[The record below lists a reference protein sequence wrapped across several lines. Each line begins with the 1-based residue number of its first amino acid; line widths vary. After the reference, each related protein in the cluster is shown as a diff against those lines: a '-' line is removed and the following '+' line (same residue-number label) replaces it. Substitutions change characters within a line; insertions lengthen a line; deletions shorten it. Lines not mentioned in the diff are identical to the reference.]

1 MRDYTLGLDLGSRAV
16 KAVLFDPAAGRV
28 AAAAVRDSSPDQ
40 AADAGNLLAAVLA
53 GAGAGRDDLR
63 RIVVTGYGRVQAGFA
78 DETATEIACHALG
91 VAAVRPGVRTVVDI
105 GGQDSKAILL
115 GEDGRVRDFA
125 MNDRCAAGCGRFLE
139 VVARI
144 LGTDV
149 DGLSELAR
157 AAEAESEI
165 SSMCVVFAESEVI
178 GMLARGFPRGAIA
191 AGVVRSIAR
200 RVAGLAERVG
210 VRPPVAFTGGV
221 ALNEAMA
228 AALGRELRERLVIPP
243 DPRVT
248 GALGAALV
256 AARKAGFEGVLRE
269 GAAPAIEI
277 PPLVSAV
284 PAPRLGPGD
293 PSPCGQSPCDP
304 PPCAASACAP
314 ASDKEAVHSSYLHRI
329 RGLER
334 FDRMVAEATEYAGE
348 EKALGRAIVSI
359 FCEFTPREVIL
370 AAGAVPVCAC
380 GGSHRTALTAE
391 RDLPAGL
398 CPLIKSSYGFA
409 LEKAN
414 PLFEMSDLVVAE
426 TTCDGKKKMFELL
439 ADHKPLFVL
448 ELPQKPG
455 DDGGLR
461 RWREEIES
469 LMRRLE
475 ELTGNRITEAALR
488 EAIRLMNRERRL
500 RRAVARLAG
509 RGLTGRE
516 VLGAKSLIAG
526 IPEDLDAYETI
537 LAEAARLALEPDV
550 RPRVLMT
557 GVPMVHGAEKVLDIL
572 ESAGAT
578 VVAQESCTGLKPIE
592 EDVAEDGDPLEAL
605 ARKYFRLPCSCMTPN
620 AGRIDLLDRLIEE
633 FKPDGV
639 VDLVWQSCLTYDVES
654 EVVRRHLEKRHG
666 LPCLKVVTDYSPS
679 DAQQIRLRVESFL
692 GLISARH
699 ADLPSDRPTKKIRPG
714 P

>member
-1 MRDYTLGLDLGSRAV
+1 MPDHTLGLDLGSRAV

-28 AAAAVRDSSPDQ
+28 AAVAVRDSSPDQ
-40 AADAGNLLAAVLA
+40 AADAGDLLAAVLA
-53 GAGAGRDDLR
+53 GAGVERAELR
-63 RIVVTGYGRVQAGFA
+63 GIVATGYGRVQAGFA
-78 DETATEIACHALG
+78 DETATEIACHARG
-91 VAAVRPGVRTVVDI
+91 VAAVLPGIRTVIDI

-139 VVARI
+139 IVARI

-149 DGLSELAR
+149 DGLSELAQ
-157 AAEAESEI
+157 ASEAESEI

-178 GMLARGFPRGAIA
+178 GMLARGFPRGDIA

-221 ALNEAMA
+221 ALNKAMA
-228 AALGRELRERLVIPP
+228 AALGRELRHRLVIPP
-243 DPRVT
+243 DPRIT
-248 GALGAALV
+248 GALGAALA
-256 AARKAGFEGVLRE
+256 AARKAGLADVLRGGFPPGLE
-269 GAAPAIEI
+269 VPFPAFC
-277 PPLVSAV
+277 V
-284 PAPRLGPGD
+284 PGPEL
-293 PSPCGQSPCDP
+293 SPCDGP
-304 PPCAASACAP
+304 PREQASREPTPQGASGRPPAACLADVRSV
-314 ASDKEAVHSSYLHRI
+314 DLHRV

-334 FDRMVAEATEYAGE
+334 FDRMASEAMEYARE
-348 EKALGRAIVSI
+348 QKARGRKIVSI
-359 FCEFTPREVIL
+359 FCEFTPRELIL

-380 GGSHRTALTAE
+380 GGSHRTALAAE

-439 ADHKPLFVL
+439 AGHKPLVVL
-448 ELPQKPG
+448 ELPQKPE
-455 DDGGLR
+455 DEGGLR
-461 RWREEIES
+461 RWRQEIDR

-475 ELTGNRITEAALR
+475 ELTGNLITAAALR
-488 EAIRLMNRERRL
+488 DAIRLMNRERTL
-500 RRAVARLAG
+500 RRAIARLAG
-509 RGLTGRE
+509 RGLSGRE
-516 VLGAKSLIAG
+516 VLEAKSLISG
-526 IPEDLDAYETI
+526 IPEDLAAYERI
-537 LAEAARLALEPDV
+537 LTEAATLDPEPDP
-550 RPRVLMT
+550 RARVLMT
-557 GVPMVHGAEKVLDIL
+557 GVPMVHGAEKVLDII
-572 ESAGAT
+572 ESAGAW

-592 EDVAEDGDPLEAL
+592 EDVAEDGDPVEAV

-620 AGRIDLLDRLIEE
+620 AGRLDLLDRLIEE

-654 EVVRRHLEKRHG
+654 EIVRRHLEKRHG
-666 LPCLKVVTDYSPS
+666 LPFLKIVTDYSPS

-692 GLISARH
+692 GLIS
-699 ADLPSDRPTKKIRPG
+699 DRR
-714 P
+714 

>member
-1 MRDYTLGLDLGSRAV
+1 MADYVLGLDLGSRAV
-16 KAVLFDPAAGRV
+16 KAVLLDPAAGRV
-28 AAAAVRDSSPDQ
+28 AAVAVRDSSPDQ
-40 AADAGNLLAAVLA
+40 AADAENLLADVLT
-53 GAGAGRDDLR
+53 GARAGRADLR

-91 VAAVRPGVRTVVDI
+91 VSAVRPGVRTVVDI

-115 GEDGRVRDFA
+115 DEDGRVRDFA
-125 MNDRCAAGCGRFLE
+125 MNDRCAAGSGRFLE

-149 DGLSELAR
+149 DGLSGLAR

-178 GMLARGFPRGAIA
+178 GMLARGFPRGDIA

-243 DPRVT
+243 DPRIT

-277 PPLVSAV
+277 IPPAV
-284 PAPRLGPGD
+284 VGPGAM
-293 PSPCGQSPCDP
+293 SPGDASPREPDTCDP
-304 PPCAASACAP
+304 CACGAP
-314 ASDKEAVHSSYLHRI
+314 AEEAEVHCANLHRVAA
-329 RGLER
+329 LER
-334 FDRMVAEATEYAGE
+334 FDGMVSEAIEYGRA
-348 EKALGRAIVSI
+348 EKARGRKIVSI
-359 FCEFTPREVIL
+359 FCEFTPREIIL

-380 GGSHRTALTAE
+380 GGSHPTALAGE

-439 ADHKPLFVL
+439 ADHKELFVL
-448 ELPQKPG
+448 ELPQKPE
-455 DDGGLR
+455 DSGGLR

-469 LMRRLE
+469 LVHRLE
-475 ELTGNRITEAALR
+475 ELTGSLITEAALR

-509 RGLTGRE
+509 RGLSGRE
-516 VLGAKSLIAG
+516 VLDAKSLISG
-526 IPEDLDAYETI
+526 IPEDLAAYERI
-537 LAEAARLALEPDV
+537 LAEAAALTFEPDI

-620 AGRIDLLDRLIEE
+620 AGRLDLLDRLIDE

-654 EVVRRHLEKRHG
+654 EIVRRHMEKRHG
-666 LPCLKVVTDYSPS
+666 LPYLKIVTDYSPS
-679 DAQQIRLRVESFL
+679 DAQQIQLRVESFL
-692 GLISARH
+692 GLISAR
-699 ADLPSDRPTKKIRPG
+699 R
-714 P
+714 

>member
-1 MRDYTLGLDLGSRAV
+1 MPELVLGLDLGSRAA
-16 KAVLFDPAAGRV
+16 KAVLFDPAAGRI
-28 AAAAVRDSSPDQ
+28 AAVAVRDSSPDQ
-40 AADAGNLLAAVLA
+40 AADAENLLEAVLT
-53 GAGAGRDDLR
+53 GARGGRADLR

-91 VAAVRPGVRTVVDI
+91 VTAVRPGVRTVVDI

-115 GEDGRVRDFA
+115 DEDGWVRDFA
-125 MNDRCAAGCGRFLE
+125 MNDRCAAGSGRFLE

-149 DGLSELAR
+149 DGLSGLAR
-157 AAEAESEI
+157 ATKAESEI

-200 RVAGLAERVG
+200 RVAVLAERVG
-210 VRPPVAFTGGV
+210 VRSPVAFTGGV

-228 AALGRELRERLVIPP
+228 AALGRELRGRLVIPP
-243 DPRVT
+243 DPRIT

-269 GAAPAIEI
+269 GAAPAMEI
-277 PPLVSAV
+277 APPAV
-284 PAPRLGPGD
+284 VGPGAM
-293 PSPCGQSPCDP
+293 SPCDASP
-304 PPCAASACAP
+304 REPSTCDPCACGAP
-314 ASDKEAVHSSYLHRI
+314 AEEEVPSAYLHRVAA
-329 RGLER
+329 LER
-334 FDRMVAEATEYAGE
+334 FDRMVSEAIEYGRT
-348 EKALGRAIVSI
+348 EKARGRKIVAI
-359 FCEFTPREVIL
+359 FCEFTPREIIL

-380 GGSHRTALTAE
+380 GGSHPTALAGE

-448 ELPQKPG
+448 ELPQKPEDG
-455 DDGGLR
+455 GGLR

-469 LMRRLE
+469 LVHRLE
-475 ELTGNRITEAALR
+475 ELTGNLITEAALR
-488 EAIRLMNRERRL
+488 AAIRLMNRERRL

-509 RGLTGRE
+509 RGLSGRE
-516 VLGAKSLIAG
+516 VLDAKSLISG
-526 IPEDLDAYETI
+526 IPEDLAAYESI
-537 LAEAARLALEPDV
+537 LAEAAALDLEPDN

-620 AGRIDLLDRLIEE
+620 AGRLDLLDRLIDE

-666 LPCLKVVTDYSPS
+666 LPYLKIVTDYSPS
-679 DAQQIRLRVESFL
+679 DAQQIRLRAESFL
-692 GLISARH
+692 GLLSARSRG
-699 ADLPSDRPTKKIRPG
+699 AAKG
-714 P
+714 Q